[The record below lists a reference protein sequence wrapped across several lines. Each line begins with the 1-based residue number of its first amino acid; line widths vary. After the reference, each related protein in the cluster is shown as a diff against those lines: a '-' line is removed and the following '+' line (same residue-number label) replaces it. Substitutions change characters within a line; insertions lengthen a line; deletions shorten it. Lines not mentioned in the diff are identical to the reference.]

1 MNIDHVERLKDTMNI
16 DKEEY
21 TKSLEERI
29 EKLEKL
35 FEHFC
40 MNQCKEII
48 LTDCSL
54 GDIKLGDNCN
64 ITLNSC
70 PVGDMIS
77 DIEDAEN
84 RVDDLES
91 RTEDILADIDEAE
104 ARLYSIKERKDK

>member
-21 TKSLEERI
+21 MKSLEERI

-35 FEHFC
+35 IEHFC

-54 GDIKLGDNCN
+54 GNIKLGDNCN

-70 PVGDMIS
+70 PVGVLM
-77 DIEDAEN
+77 
-84 RVDDLES
+84 RQKLVC
-91 RTEDILADIDEAE
+91 ILLKNERINDIDTI
-104 ARLYSIKERKDK
+104 RSCIYDR